1 MCSYLYQM
9 HFTYFNSCKRINE
22 EYFKMFL
29 MDEKED
35 VEVLKQ
41 LRQDMEHTVISAL
54 QQEGNETI
62 VFVDVKL
69 MRLKV
74 LQK

>member
-1 MCSYLYQM
+1 MS
-9 HFTYFNSCKRINE
+9 
-22 EYFKMFL
+22 L

-62 VFVDVKL
+62 VFVDLSRCKTNVAESSSK
-69 MRLKV
+69 MKDFF
-74 LQK
+74 

>member
-1 MCSYLYQM
+1 
-9 HFTYFNSCKRINE
+9 
-22 EYFKMFL
+22 